1 MANWRRRSVLSTG
14 VALAAGGVLAST
26 GTAETE
32 FEGTTSSEADGW
44 SSYRG
49 NAGNTAFVPAD
60 GAFPEPG
67 TIAWTYDRAGDLAAV
82 DGAVY
87 LRTGTDVHALEDS
100 DGSVAWTAEGLG
112 AAGTPA
118 VAGDTVYVGGEGLT
132 ALDAASGEVR
142 WTTALEGGESTSP
155 TVADGTVYLVADG
168 ELLAVDAADGDVEWR
183 RESVVLERE
192 AESGTSE
199 VDDATVSVAA
209 VPLAVANGS
218 VYAAVGDGI
227 GVDGTA
233 GFAAFDAETGEIRW
247 TYWEQWRWDPHGYV
261 VATADRVYTGS
272 IADDDTFPILD
283 ADTGA
288 EVERL
293 TFRFPPA
300 MTDETRVTADRHG
313 FSSAD
318 HEATENW
325 SEGGGTDAWRLP
337 VIVGE
342 TLIVPYYPG
351 DDHVNALYGF
361 DLEDGTEQWTF
372 THDDLDIGDLSD
384 WYAASEDTVYVAASG
399 DAGDERLVAVRSGSD
414 GEDEGDETEED
425 EGTQESDGDEEAE
438 DEETDDEAEAE
449 ERDDE
454 NEDEG
459 NDSDDSSDDENEEP
473 ASDDG
478 GNEESGDDSS
488 DDSGNEE
495 PASDDGND
503 SADESES
510 DDTGG
515 QDGSDEDGSDGSDG
529 DDGAADSESDDLE
542 ETTDGADSS
551 ETDDGYTGEET
562 DGDTD
567 GNATSDSDGTDDDGV
582 TDDDET
588 DAGATDDTTT
598 GDDEVT
604 ADGSDNG
611 TRETE
616 ENSSASSRD
625 GDEVDEPD
633 DGDSA
638 DEDDDIEEM
647 PGFTTGAGIAG
658 GALGLEWLRRRA
670 SVDEDDLE

>member
-14 VALAAGGVLAST
+14 VALAAGGVLASA

-32 FEGTTSSEADGW
+32 FEGTTAAEADGW

-49 NAGNTAFVPAD
+49 NAGNTAFVPAN
-60 GAFPEPG
+60 GAFAEPE
-67 TIAWTYDRAGDLAAV
+67 TVAWTYGRAGDLAAV
-82 DGAVY
+82 DGTVY
-87 LRTGTDVHALEDS
+87 LRTGAGVHALDDS
-100 DGSVAWTAEGLG
+100 EGSVAWTAEGLG
-112 AAGTPA
+112 ADGTPA
-118 VAGDTVYVGGEGLT
+118 VADDTVYVGGEELT
-132 ALDAASGEVR
+132 ALDADSGEVR
-142 WTTALEGGESTSP
+142 WTADLEGGESTSP

-183 RESVVLERE
+183 RESVALERE
-192 AESGTSE
+192 AETGTPE
-199 VDDATVSVAA
+199 IDDATVSFAA

-218 VYAAVGDGI
+218 IYAAVGDGT
-227 GVDGTA
+227 GADGTA
-233 GFAAFDAETGEIRW
+233 GFAALDAETGETRW

-261 VATADRVYTGS
+261 MATADRVYTGS
-272 IADDDTFPILD
+272 IADGDTYPVLD
-283 ADTGA
+283 AETGA

-300 MTDETRVTADRHG
+300 MTDGTRVTAGRHG
-313 FSSAD
+313 FESAD
-318 HEATENW
+318 HGAGENW

-342 TLIVPYYPG
+342 TVIVPYYPG

-384 WYAASEDTVYVAASG
+384 WYAASEDTVYVAASE
-399 DAGDERLVAVRSGSD
+399 DAGDERLVAVRSGSG
-414 GEDEGDETEED
+414 GEDE
-425 EGTQESDGDEEAE
+425 ES
-438 DEETDDEAEAE
+438 
-449 ERDDE
+449 
-454 NEDEG
+454 
-459 NDSDDSSDDENEEP
+459 
-473 ASDDG
+473 
-478 GNEESGDDSS
+478 
-488 DDSGNEE
+488 EE

-510 DDTGG
+510 DDGDG
-515 QDGSDEDGSDGSDG
+515 EAGSDGDGSDGSDG
-529 DDGAADSESDDLE
+529 DDGAADSESDDPE
-542 ETTDGADSS
+542 EIADGNGDDSS

-562 DGDTD
+562 DGDAD
-567 GNATSDSDGTDDDGV
+567 GNATVDSEDTDDGTTGS
-582 TDDDET
+582 DET

-598 GDDEVT
+598 GDDDVT
-604 ADGSDNG
+604 ADGSDDDG

-633 DGDSA
+633 DGDPV
-638 DEDDDIEEM
+638 DEDDDTEGM
-647 PGFTTGAGIAG
+647 PGFTAGAGIAG

-670 SVDEDDLE
+670 SVEEDDRE